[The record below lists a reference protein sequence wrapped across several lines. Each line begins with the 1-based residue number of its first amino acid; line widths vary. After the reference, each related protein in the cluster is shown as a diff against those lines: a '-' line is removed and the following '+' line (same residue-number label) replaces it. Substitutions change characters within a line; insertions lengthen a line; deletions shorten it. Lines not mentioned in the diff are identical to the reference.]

1 MSLAHLYFLS
11 FLFAFL
17 ECTECDVHRPIGF
30 SWFLRCFYPLVRH
43 FYGTFFKCTSYFI
56 EKATILYALHS
67 TPLLCFQCRVC
78 FLLKRLIYLIL
89 STHLSYLDAIL
100 ARKSEQVS
108 HIFPRKNVSMVVEF
122 QCSYLG
128 WKKRFPNYLSKFARG
143 LYFSMITWC
152 CLCFVCKIWCVTEI
166 DFILVVRW
174 RYDSDEWLRLS
185 QI

>member
-1 MSLAHLYFLS
+1 MSLAHLFFLS

-78 FLLKRLIYLIL
+78 FLLKWLIYLIL

-143 LYFSMITWC
+143 SYFSMIT
-152 CLCFVCKIWCVTEI
+152 
-166 DFILVVRW
+166 
-174 RYDSDEWLRLS
+174 
-185 QI
+185 